1 MVVPIEED
9 GEDVVVA
16 VVVALSVKI
25 VREVLATLEMA
36 LVIKVTLSFSLATRW
51 HITRQNVME
60 KIMTTK
66 LI

>member
-16 VVVALSVKI
+16 LSVKI
-25 VREVLATLEMA
+25 VREALATLEMA
-36 LVIKVTLSFSLATRW
+36 LVIKVILSVSLATRW
-51 HITRQNVME
+51 DITRRNVVE
-60 KIMTTK
+60 KVVMRK

>member
-16 VVVALSVKI
+16 LSVKI
-25 VREVLATLEMA
+25 VRETLATLEMA
-36 LVIKVTLSFSLATRW
+36 LMIKVTLSVSLATRW
-51 HITRQNVME
+51 DITRQNVVE
-60 KIMTTK
+60 KVVTRK

>member
-16 VVVALSVKI
+16 LSVKI
-25 VREVLATLEMA
+25 VREALATLEMA
-36 LVIKVTLSFSLATRW
+36 LVIKVILSVSLATRW
-51 HITRQNVME
+51 DITRRNVVE
-60 KIMTTK
+60 KVVTRK